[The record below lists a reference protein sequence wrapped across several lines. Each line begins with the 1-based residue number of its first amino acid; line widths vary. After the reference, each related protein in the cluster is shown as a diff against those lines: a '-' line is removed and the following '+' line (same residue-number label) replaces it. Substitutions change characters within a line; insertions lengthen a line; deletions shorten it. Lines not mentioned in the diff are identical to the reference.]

1 MFFFLITMSGL
12 GSGMVRGTQL
22 TTKLK
27 DLLVKYPHYLT
38 NWHNLYTYIYVLC
51 TLHATDFETSR
62 HNKYITTSV
71 GLWYLTW
78 HLMWRKTSLWRNL
91 VTHQLGL
98 STNEIGWT
106 SWKDCTK
113 ISASGLQLMI
123 PWSLKSE

>member
-1 MFFFLITMSGL
+1 
-12 GSGMVRGTQL
+12 MVRGTQL

-71 GLWYLTW
+71 WVVVLDMASYVKKNI
-78 HLMWRKTSLWRNL
+78 LMKKPGNP
-91 VTHQLGL
+91 
-98 STNEIGWT
+98 
-106 SWKDCTK
+106 
-113 ISASGLQLMI
+113 SA
-123 PWSLKSE
+123 WV